1 MSDLKNLQCI
11 ACQIDAPKLTD
22 GDSQLLI
29 KKIPEWTIKKRS
41 EIDQLERV
49 FTFSNFKYAIEF
61 TDKVAA
67 MAENQAHH
75 PKLITEWGKV
85 TVTWWSH
92 KIKGLHQNDFICAA
106 KTDEL
111 ICAGLKL

>member
-1 MSDLKNLQCI
+1 MSDLKDLQCTS
-11 ACQIDAPKLTD
+11 CQVDIPKLTD
-22 GDSQLLI
+22 RDSHLLN
-29 KKIPEWTIKKRS
+29 KQIPEWTIKKRS
-41 EIDQLERV
+41 EIYQLERV
-49 FTFSNFKYAIEF
+49 FTFENFKYAIEF

-67 MAENQAHH
+67 MAEEQAHH

-92 KIKGLHQNDFICAA
+92 KLKGLHQNDFICAA

-111 ICAGLKL
+111 ICVGLKF